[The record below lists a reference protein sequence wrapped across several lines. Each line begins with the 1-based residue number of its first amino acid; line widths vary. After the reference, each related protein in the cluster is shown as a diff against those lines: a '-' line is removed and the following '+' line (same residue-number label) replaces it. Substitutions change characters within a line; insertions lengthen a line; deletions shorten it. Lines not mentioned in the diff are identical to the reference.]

1 MADTVEVTPQRP
13 RDIRSKGGF
22 IITGLA
28 GGHVLF
34 HWLIQSFVVLLPEIQ
49 AAFNLSPVGV
59 GAVLTTRE
67 LASGIVS
74 LPGGFIVSAIR
85 RHWGLL
91 LAGCIGGVCLG
102 SLLIGW
108 SPVYPLL
115 LVGIAIVAIS
125 HSIWHLP
132 ASASLSYHFAQRR
145 GMALSFHGV
154 GGSIGDVGGPIATG
168 LLLLVL
174 GWQGILSV
182 YAIAPFFLAF
192 MAVWAF
198 RCIGGPEAAATD
210 GGTGSNRWADAAQSL
225 LRNPAM
231 WGIIAVRSLRA
242 MCLVALVTILP
253 LYLANDLGMSAFAR
267 GVHIGL
273 LIAIGIVAKPAMGYL
288 SDRLGR
294 KQVLVPGLIWSC
306 AVTLLLATFGQGIAL
321 TVLIA
326 MLGLFLYPDQPIL
339 TAAALDIVGREV
351 ATTALGIVAFFSFL
365 MAAVSPL
372 IAGGLY
378 ETGGLDAT
386 LYYVAALFAAAAI
399 IFALVPLSAKPASAS
414 QS

>member
-1 MADTVEVTPQRP
+1 MAETTEVTPQRK
-13 RDIRSKGGF
+13 RDIRDSNGF
-22 IITGLA
+22 ILTALA
-28 GGHVLF
+28 GGHTLF
-34 HWLIQSFVVLLPEIQ
+34 HWMIQGFVVLLPEIQ
-49 AAFNLSPVGV
+49 ATFHLSAVGV
-59 GAVLTTRE
+59 GALVTTRE

-74 LPGGFIVSAIR
+74 LPGGFLIDPLR
-85 RHWGLL
+85 RYWGLL
-91 LAGCIGGVCLG
+91 LAVCIGGISLG
-102 SLLIGW
+102 SLILGL

-115 LVGIAIVAIS
+115 LAGIAIVAIS

-132 ASASLSYHFAQRR
+132 ASASLSYHFSQRR
-145 GMALSFHGV
+145 AMALSFHGV
-154 GGSIGDVGGPIATG
+154 GGSIGDVAGPVATG
-168 LLLLVL
+168 SLLLVL

-198 RCIGGPEAAATD
+198 RGIGGPDIDTGAADFDRRREATK
-210 GGTGSNRWADAAQSL
+210 RL
-225 LRNPAM
+225 LRNRAM
-231 WGIIAVRSLRA
+231 WGIIAVRGLRS

-253 LYLANDLGMSAFAR
+253 LYLDNDLGMSPFLR

-273 LIAIGIVAKPAMGYL
+273 LIAIGLIAKPMMGYL

-306 AVTLLLATFGQGIAL
+306 AISLLLAGFSEGIAL

-326 MLGLFLYPDQPIL
+326 LLGLFLYPDQPIL
-339 TAAALDIVGREV
+339 TAATLEIVGREV

-372 IAGGLY
+372 IAAPLY
-378 ETGGLDAT
+378 GALGLDAA

-399 IFALVPLSAKPASAS
+399 ILALVPLTAKAASPL
-414 QS
+414 QD

>member
-1 MADTVEVTPQRP
+1 MADKVEVSPQRD
-13 RDIRSKGGF
+13 RDIRSNGGF
-22 IITGLA
+22 VITGLA
-28 GGHVLF
+28 SGHILF
-34 HWLIQSFVVLLPEIQ
+34 HWLIQSFLVLLPEIQ
-49 AAFNLSPVGV
+49 SAFHLSAVGV
-59 GAVLTTRE
+59 GALLTTRE

-74 LPGGFIVSAIR
+74 LPGGFIVDPLR
-85 RHWGLL
+85 RHWGPL
-91 LAGCIGGVCLG
+91 LALCIGGISLG
-102 SLLIGW
+102 ALMIGL

-115 LVGIAIVAIS
+115 LAGIAMVAIS

-132 ASASLSYHFAQRR
+132 AAASLSYHFAQRR

-154 GGSIGDVGGPIATG
+154 GGSIGDVAGPVVTG

-174 GWQGILSV
+174 GWRGILSV

-198 RCIGGPEAAATD
+198 RGIGGPATATG
-210 GGTGSNRWADAAQSL
+210 GGTDLKQRLEASKSL
-225 LRNPAM
+225 LRNPSM
-231 WGIIAVRSLRA
+231 WGIIAVRGLRA

-253 LYLANDLGMSAFAR
+253 LYLANDLGMSPFAR

-273 LIAIGIVAKPAMGYL
+273 LIAIGIVAKPVMGYL

-306 AVTLLLATFGQGIAL
+306 AVTLLLGVFGEGIAL
-321 TVLIA
+321 TALIA
-326 MLGLFLYPDQPIL
+326 SLGLFLYPDQPIL

-378 ETGGLDAT
+378 ESGGLDAT

>member
-1 MADTVEVTPQRP
+1 M
-13 RDIRSKGGF
+13 
-22 IITGLA
+22 
-28 GGHVLF
+28 
-34 HWLIQSFVVLLPEIQ
+34 IQGFVVLLPEIQ
-49 AAFNLSPVGV
+49 ATFHLSGVGV
-59 GAVLTTRE
+59 GALVTTRE

-74 LPGGFIVSAIR
+74 LPGGFLIDPLR
-85 RHWGLL
+85 RHWGLM
-91 LAGCIGGVCLG
+91 LAVCIGGISVG
-102 SLLIGW
+102 SLILGL

-115 LVGIAIVAIS
+115 LAGIAIVAIS

-132 ASASLSYHFAQRR
+132 ASASLSYHFEQRR
-145 GMALSFHGV
+145 AMALSFHGV
-154 GGSIGDVGGPIATG
+154 GGSIGDVAGPVATG
-168 LLLLVL
+168 SLLLVL

-198 RCIGGPEAAATD
+198 RGIGGPDTDTGAKDFDRRKEATK
-210 GGTGSNRWADAAQSL
+210 RL
-225 LRNPAM
+225 LRNRAM
-231 WGIIAVRSLRA
+231 WGIIAVRGLRS

-253 LYLANDLGMSAFAR
+253 LYLANDLGMSPFLR

-273 LIAIGIVAKPAMGYL
+273 LIAIGLIAKPMMGYL
-288 SDRLGR
+288 SDRVGR

-306 AVTLLLATFGQGIAL
+306 AISLLLAGFSEGISL

-326 MLGLFLYPDQPIL
+326 LLGLFLYPDQPIL
-339 TAAALDIVGREV
+339 TAATLEIVGREV

-372 IAGGLY
+372 IAAPLY
-378 ETGGLDAT
+378 GALGLDAA

-399 IFALVPLSAKPASAS
+399 ILALVPLTSKAASPL
-414 QS
+414 QD

>member
-1 MADTVEVTPQRP
+1 MAETTEVTPQRK
-13 RDIRSKGGF
+13 RDIRNSNGF
-22 IITGLA
+22 ILSALA
-28 GGHVLF
+28 GGHTLF
-34 HWLIQSFVVLLPEIQ
+34 HWMIQGFVVLLPEIQ
-49 AAFNLSPVGV
+49 ATFHLSGVGV
-59 GAVLTTRE
+59 GALVTTRE

-74 LPGGFIVSAIR
+74 LPGGFIIDPLR
-85 RHWGLL
+85 RYWGLL
-91 LAGCIGGVCLG
+91 LAVCIGGISLG
-102 SLLIGW
+102 SLILGL

-115 LVGIAIVAIS
+115 LAGIAIVAIS

-132 ASASLSYHFAQRR
+132 ASASLSYHFSQRR
-145 GMALSFHGV
+145 AMALSFHGV
-154 GGSIGDVGGPIATG
+154 GGSIGDVAGPVATG
-168 LLLLVL
+168 SLLLVL

-198 RCIGGPEAAATD
+198 RGIGGPA
-210 GGTGSNRWADAAQSL
+210 ADAGAADFDRRKEATKRL
-225 LRNPAM
+225 LRNRAM
-231 WGIIAVRSLRA
+231 WGIIAVRGLRA

-253 LYLANDLGMSAFAR
+253 LYLDNDLGMSPFLR
-267 GVHIGL
+267 GIHIGL
-273 LIAIGIVAKPAMGYL
+273 LIAIGLIAKPMMGYL

-306 AVTLLLATFGQGIAL
+306 AISLLLAGFSEGISL

-326 MLGLFLYPDQPIL
+326 LLGLFLYPDQPIL
-339 TAAALDIVGREV
+339 TAATLEIVGREV

-372 IAGGLY
+372 IAAGLY
-378 ETGGLDAT
+378 EARGLDAA

-399 IFALVPLSAKPASAS
+399 ILALVPLTAKAASPL
-414 QS
+414 QD